1 MENKETFQM
10 TYSAQQQQELQR
22 IREKYLPKTP
32 DKMERLRALDAAVT
46 AKANVRA
53 IALGVVG
60 TLVLGIG
67 MSLLLS
73 DFGAAVGSLA
83 LPLGLGLGVV
93 GLAAVGC
100 AYPVYNR
107 VLKRERA
114 KAAPEILRLTEEL
127 KQG

>member
-10 TYSAQQQQELQR
+10 TYSAQQQQELQH

-46 AKANVRA
+46 RRASLRA
-53 IALGVVG
+53 ILLGVAG

-67 MSLLLS
+67 MSLIMT
-73 DFGAAVGSLA
+73 DFGAAAGSLA
-83 LPLGLGLGVV
+83 MPLGIALGVV
-93 GLAAVGC
+93 GLAALGC
-100 AYPVYNR
+100 AYPIYNR

-114 KAAPEILRLTEEL
+114 KAAPEILRLTDEL